1 MNLDPVGKVR
11 LVFLQGQQSQPTSKV
26 SGTVSAKQKVA
37 ELLRAADIEIGGN
50 RPWDLRVHDERL
62 YRRVLAEGSLGAGE
76 SYMDGWWDVERFD
89 EFFTRI
95 QNARLDRELRNP
107 TTLFQVLLS
116 RLVNRQNRRRSR
128 QVAEQHYDL
137 SNRLYEAMLG
147 PTMQYTCAYY
157 GPAGEQTSLDAA
169 QRAKLA
175 LIARKLHLEPGMR
188 VLELGG
194 GFGEL
199 ARYLAAEYG
208 CEVVSYNISRQQVDY
223 ARRLCKGLPVDI
235 RLEDYREAADLSDPF
250 DRVVSV
256 GLMEH
261 VGPRNY
267 RGFFKLVKTRLKA
280 GGLALVHTIGGN
292 ESRHSAD
299 PWIRKYIFPGGVIP
313 SEAQLTRAKEG
324 RFVLEDWH
332 NFGPDYDRT
341 LMAWEANFLDA
352 WPRLKKEEGL
362 DERFYRMWR
371 YYLNC
376 SAGAFRARGLNLWQM
391 VLSHGDVPRYV
402 PVR

>member
-1 MNLDPVGKVR
+1 M
-11 LVFLQGQQSQPTSKV
+11 
-26 SGTVSAKQKVA
+26 SAKSKVA
-37 ELLRAADIEIGGN
+37 ELLRSADIEIGGG
-50 RPWDLRVHDERL
+50 RPWDIQVHDERL
-62 YRRVLAEGSLGAGE
+62 YQRVIAEGTIGAGE
-76 SYMDGWWDVERFD
+76 SYMDGWWDAEQLD
-89 EFFTRI
+89 EFFTRVL
-95 QNARLDRELRNP
+95 RVRFDRQIRTSSML
-107 TTLFQVLLS
+107 LQMLLS
-116 RLVNRQNRRRSR
+116 RVGNFQKRRRSQR
-128 QVAEQHYDL
+128 VAIQHYDI

-157 GPAGEQTSLDAA
+157 GPEGSETTLDQA

-199 ARYLAAEYG
+199 SRYLAAEQD
-208 CEVVSYNISRQQVDY
+208 CEVVNYNISRQQVEY
-223 ARRLCKGLPVDI
+223 ARGICEGLPVDI
-235 RLEDYREAADLSDPF
+235 RHEDYREAASLKELF

-261 VGPRNY
+261 VGPKNY
-267 RGFFKLVKTRLKA
+267 RGFFELAKSRLKT

-292 ESRHSAD
+292 KSRTIAD
-299 PWIRKYIFPGGVIP
+299 PWITRYIFPGGVIP
-313 SEAQLTRAKEG
+313 SEAWLTRAKEDL
-324 RFVLEDWH
+324 FVLEDWH

-341 LMAWEANFLDA
+341 LMAWEANFVDA
-352 WPRLKKEEGL
+352 WPQLKEQEAL

-371 YYLNC
+371 YYLLS
-376 SAGAFRARGLNLWQM
+376 SAGAFRSRGLNLWQM

-402 PVR
+402 PIR